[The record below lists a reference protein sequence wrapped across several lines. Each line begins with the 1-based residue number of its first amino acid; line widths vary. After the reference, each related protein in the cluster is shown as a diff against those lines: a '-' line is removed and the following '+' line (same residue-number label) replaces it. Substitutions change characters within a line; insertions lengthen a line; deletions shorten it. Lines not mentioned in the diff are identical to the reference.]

1 MILTVQVWQNS
12 WKSWYANSWN
22 LGNTALVL
30 WGMLVL
36 FFFFFLVL
44 QIVGHCVQIKNLKC
58 FQSACIWTRTLCPLL
73 LPLIPN
79 VESNLCQAI
88 HPDLPLGNKDAYTW
102 IQSEDELPQ
111 LQPTRLFKAQ
121 FKSPLFIR

>member
-1 MILTVQVWQNS
+1 MQIAEIWEILLLYYGVCWF
-12 WKSWYANSWN
+12 
-22 LGNTALVL
+22 
-30 WGMLVL
+30 